1 LKGVEGV
8 LGSLVYTET
17 EESGKGAGVA
27 GVYLRVL
34 EAETVLRIAGGYL
47 RLEGVDGVFLG
58 SWWVHTQV
66 LG

>member
-1 LKGVEGV
+1 V

-17 EESGKGAGVA
+17 EGSGKGAGVA

-34 EAETVLRIAGGYL
+34 EVETVLRIAGGYL
-47 RLEGVDGVFLG
+47 RLEGVFLG